1 LDSSPETHQ
10 ASSDT
15 DYKVKLDIFEGPMDL
30 LVHLIKKNEMD
41 IYDIPIAVITAQ
53 YLEYLDLMK
62 ELNINVAGNFLVMA
76 ATLIHIKSKMLLPR
90 PPEDEEEEDPRM
102 EITRPLLEY
111 LHLKEAAEQ
120 LNTRPLLYRDVFTR
134 DFLSKEMEGKEE
146 GMLRVGLFELI
157 DAVRKMLLERKEPPF
172 LTLPSPLVPIE
183 NKMEEILSL
192 LKQRGKM
199 QLRDLLPGH
208 STRAD
213 IIVVF
218 LSLLE
223 LVRVQKIAIYQEVRE
238 GTIHIYDFLPEAT
251 IS

>member
-1 LDSSPETHQ
+1 LNSPFDTHQSSP
-10 ASSDT
+10 DT
-15 DYKVKLDIFEGPMDL
+15 DYKVKLDIFEGPLDL

-62 ELNINVAGNFLVMA
+62 DLNINVAGNFLVMA
-76 ATLIHIKSKMLLPR
+76 ATLIHIKSRMLLPR
-90 PPEDEEEEDPRM
+90 PPEDEEEEDPRL

-120 LNTRPLLYRDVFTR
+120 LNTRPVLYRDVFTR

-146 GMLRVGLFELI
+146 GLIRVGLFELI
-157 DAVRKMLLERKEPPF
+157 DAVRKMLLERKEEPF
-172 LTLPSPLVPIE
+172 LSLPSPLVPIE
-183 NKMEEILSL
+183 NKMEEILNI
-192 LKQRGKM
+192 LKQRG
-199 QLRDLLPGH
+199 QVLLGDLLPGH
-208 STRAD
+208 STKAD

-223 LVRVQKIAIYQEVRE
+223 LARLQKIVVYQEARE
-238 GTIHIYDFLPEAT
+238 GIIHIYDFLPPTT

>member
-1 LDSSPETHQ
+1 
-10 ASSDT
+10 
-15 DYKVKLDIFEGPMDL
+15 
-30 LVHLIKKNEMD
+30 
-41 IYDIPIAVITAQ
+41 VITAQ

-90 PPEDEEEEDPRM
+90 PPEDEEEEDPRL

-120 LNTRPLLYRDVFTR
+120 LNTRPVLYRDVFTR

-146 GMLRVGLFELI
+146 GLIRVGLFELI
-157 DAVRKMLLERKEPPF
+157 DAVRKMLLERKEEPF

-183 NKMEEILSL
+183 DKMEEILKI
-192 LKQRGKM
+192 LKQRGKV
-199 QLRDLLPGH
+199 LLGDLLPGH
-208 STRAD
+208 STKAD
-213 IIVVF
+213 IIVAF

-223 LVRVQKIAIYQEVRE
+223 LVRLQKIMVYQEVRE
-238 GTIHIYDFLPEAT
+238 GIIHIYDFIPPAT